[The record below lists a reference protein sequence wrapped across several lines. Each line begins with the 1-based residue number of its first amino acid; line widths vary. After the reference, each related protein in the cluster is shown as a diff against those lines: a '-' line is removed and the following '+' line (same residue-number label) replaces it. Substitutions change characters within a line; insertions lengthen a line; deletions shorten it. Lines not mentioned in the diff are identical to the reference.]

1 MTIRA
6 IEKIEKELKEFKG
19 DKYAMVMKDRCSE
32 VLKNF
37 CQQDE
42 EFAQAI
48 VQTDKT
54 FSDCMAEVVK
64 KIKGNQG
71 ISDLDAFKEIVA
83 FYFPGAGINFSMTI
97 DLCASVKKNITV
109 SQSTAP
115 AEPPKKNALNISL
128 DDLLDF

>member
-1 MTIRA
+1 MTTQA

-42 EFAQAI
+42 EL

-64 KIKGNQG
+64 KVKGNNG

>member
-1 MTIRA
+1 MTTQA
-6 IEKIEKELKEFKG
+6 LEKINQELKSFKG

-32 VLKNF
+32 ALINF

-42 EFAQAI
+42 EFAQAV

-64 KIKGNQG
+64 KVKANNG

-109 SQSTAP
+109 S
-115 AEPPKKNALNISL
+115 
-128 DDLLDF
+128 